1 MRQTGRRKMAL
12 TQLGLLGC
20 VLAGVLILG
29 ACQSN
34 LGIPRQE
41 AVAGP
46 QGPEEALS
54 RRQPWLIPLPEQRL
68 LMVASVWRPQT
79 SAPYPLAVI
88 SHASAENSELRTEDP
103 TLKYEALARW
113 LTQHG
118 FVVTLPLRPGH
129 SRTGGPYLEDQ
140 GGCDDADYVKS
151 GLATAATIEATVAYM
166 SAQSFVKKGRAVV
179 FGQSAGGWGA
189 IALAS
194 RNPPG
199 VRAVVNFAGGRG
211 GRSNLQ
217 PNNNCAPERLI
228 SAASEFGKTAR
239 TPSLW
244 IYTEND
250 SFFGPAISKRMAD
263 AFRLAGGSAEYHLLP
278 PFGEE
283 GHVLVTSPTAVP
295 IWRPIVEKFLNKAR

>member
-151 GLATAATIEATVAYM
+151 GLATAATIEATCRPNLSSKRVAPLFLG
-166 SAQSFVKKGRAVV
+166 SRQAAGAQLRLQAAIRPAS
-179 FGQSAGGWGA
+179 GQSSILQADAAGA
-189 IALAS
+189 
-194 RNPPG
+194 
-199 VRAVVNFAGGRG
+199 
-211 GRSNLQ
+211 
-217 PNNNCAPERLI
+217 LI
-228 SAASEFGKTAR
+228 SNRTTIAR
-239 TPSLW
+239 
-244 IYTEND
+244 
-250 SFFGPAISKRMAD
+250 
-263 AFRLAGGSAEYHLLP
+263 
-278 PFGEE
+278 
-283 GHVLVTSPTAVP
+283 
-295 IWRPIVEKFLNKAR
+295 LNV